1 MWHSNGM
8 FHYMSK
14 AEFVMLVTSKKKSRR
29 VMYVYVLTH
38 DVELEDLADL
48 GVGGELALVVALVGG
63 LGVAQAQGEV
73 GPVQQRGELLL
84 GILRTHLLGSSKLGA
99 ELVLLLLLLLLLPP
113 HGGRHPGEQLEAPVR
128 DQLHPA
134 HVQEGGVRLA
144 HPGDL
149 VERKKIACAGSRQKK
164 MPCSDLIF
172 PFPPALTSKEKEK
185 KNNVFVSP
193 KPTQTR
199 KAWRREKNNN
209 RGFLPLLLHSS
220 SSSSSSSSCGRRK
233 DTD

>member
-149 VERKKIACAGSRQKK
+149 VERKKNSMRWFTPKENALQRPYFPLPPGPHLQRERKK
-164 MPCSDLIF
+164 
-172 PFPPALTSKEKEK
+172 K
-185 KNNVFVSP
+185 
-193 KPTQTR
+193 
-199 KAWRREKNNN
+199 
-209 RGFLPLLLHSS
+209 
-220 SSSSSSSSCGRRK
+220 
-233 DTD
+233 